1 MKVEFNIDG
10 NETVENAIRQ
20 IKKWIDEAEKGEMI
34 HWGDLSKRYIL
45 GEKGELETYPLI
57 CIGANP
63 STAGSNSDHPTD
75 PTITKIRNI
84 VKEINENGEEKCDG
98 WIMLNLYPQ
107 RTPNPQELHKEET
120 YDKTMMEKN
129 HEIIGLVFAEF
140 KNAKTLLAWGN
151 IVELKDRGYLKDSIK
166 KIASIGGARNWY
178 IRGAVTGK
186 NNPRH
191 QLYVKGGT
199 RMEPVKIDEG
209 GVICKIDTQ
218 GM

>member
-45 GEKGELETYPLI
+45 GEKGESETYPLI

-98 WIMLNLYPQ
+98 WIMLNLYSQ
-107 RTPNPQELHKEET
+107 RTPNPQKLHKEET
-120 YDKTMMEKN
+120 YDKTMMEVN
-129 HEIIGLVFAEF
+129 HKVIEMVFDEF
-140 KNAKTLLAWGN
+140 KEAKTLLAWGN
-151 IVELKDRGYLKDSIK
+151 IIDLKERGYLKESFK
-166 KIASIGGARNWY
+166 KIATMGKTRKWCV
-178 IRGAVTGK
+178 RGKVTRK

-191 QLYVKGGT
+191 QLYVKSGT
-199 RMEPVKIDEG
+199 KIETVRIGEG
-209 GVICKIDTQ
+209 GELCKIDMQ